1 MHGLIPYP
9 CRAIALCLLSALG
22 GRLQSQER
30 PPRAESP
37 LSPEARAALLRAT
50 MILRIASYVQPTTP
64 PGKKP
69 VQLCIGVVGDDP
81 TARWLREQM
90 AGKRFGDRDLVVHV
104 LTAADAT
111 LPAKANSLDLL
122 YLATD
127 LDATTVAGIT
137 VAHADRP
144 LTLLSER
151 PGFAATGGSVQLF
164 LKDNFLRFEINS
176 EAMKRQGLVPD
187 SQLLKL
193 SQRGPQ

>member
-9 CRAIALCLLSALG
+9 CRAIVLCLLSALG

-30 PPRAESP
+30 QPRAEPP
-37 LSPEARAALLRAT
+37 LSPETRAALLRAT
-50 MILRIASYVQPTTP
+50 MILRVASYIQPTTP
-64 PGKKP
+64 PAKKP

-90 AGKRFGDRDLVVHV
+90 TGKRFADRDLVVQAIAV
-104 LTAADAT
+104 ADAT
-111 LPAKANSLDLL
+111 RPAKPNSLELL
-122 YLATD
+122 YLAAD
-127 LDATTVAGIT
+127 LDATTVARIT
-137 VAHADRP
+137 AAHADRP

-151 PGFAATGGSVQLF
+151 PGFAANGGSVQLF